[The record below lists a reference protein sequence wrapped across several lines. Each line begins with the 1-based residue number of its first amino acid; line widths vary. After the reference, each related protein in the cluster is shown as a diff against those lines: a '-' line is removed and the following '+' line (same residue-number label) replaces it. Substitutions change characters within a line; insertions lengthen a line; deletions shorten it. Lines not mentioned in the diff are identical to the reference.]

1 MWSVWPTVGLCLL
14 YVFIVKYAG
23 PRFMKDRQPYQIKEI
38 IVAYNLFQTL
48 FSLWGF
54 SQGWQWVS
62 CNLTLI
68 IFCQGFMLQG
78 ITVGHANLLITQIIL
93 KLWGLLILPGSSTS
107 QSLLTCLTLS
117 SLFSRRSSPISP
129 SSMCSTMASCPCSA
143 GGVQSNII
151 TIICLT
157 VILYCIRRFVGGGH
171 GGFGAFFNAGV
182 HTVMYL
188 YYLLSACGP
197 RVQKYLWWKRWES
210 LHNRINFRLMMW
222 TASWSMVKSTIPNL
236 QSPIWFL
243 GARAPLEIA
252 RLINW
257 LIDLLIYQKK
267 FQTAI
272 NLLSPAS
279 TCTIVWD
286 SSRLSKMVRDSP
298 R

>member
-62 CNLTLI
+62 CNLSLI
-68 IFCQGFMLQG
+68 IFCPGFMLQE
-78 ITVGHANLLITQIIL
+78 ITVGHASLLITQIIL

-157 VILYCIRRFVGGGH
+157 SDIVLHSKVCWWWPWRLWSFLQRR
-171 GGFGAFFNAGV
+171 GAHSNV
-182 HTVMYL
+182 SLLPTV
-188 YYLLSACGP
+188 C
-197 RVQKYLWWKRWES
+197 LWS
-210 LHNRINFRLMMW
+210 
-222 TASWSMVKSTIPNL
+222 
-236 QSPIWFL
+236 
-243 GARAPLEIA
+243 
-252 RLINW
+252 
-257 LIDLLIYQKK
+257 
-267 FQTAI
+267 
-272 NLLSPAS
+272 
-279 TCTIVWD
+279 
-286 SSRLSKMVRDSP
+286 
-298 R
+298 